1 MADKF
6 TKYVCEAGD
15 CWDSVCTKTYGAG
28 MEFSFQELLDY
39 NREYSD
45 VIIFYLPFAEQPE
58 SKSPSNAT
66 AEMIRNDLFFNIY
79 TPILPYLVILRFRAE
94 RNFADGQLPIF
105 NTLKN
110 AYPKW
115 VLEVDRQPCFH
126 R

>member
-45 VIIFYLPFAEQPE
+45 VIIFEGGEILSVPTRVESPLTVVTVPFSSASTIIYCP
-58 SKSPSNAT
+58 SPWDT
-66 AEMIRNDLFFNIY
+66 
-79 TPILPYLVILRFRAE
+79 
-94 RNFADGQLPIF
+94 
-105 NTLKN
+105 
-110 AYPKW
+110 
-115 VLEVDRQPCFH
+115 
-126 R
+126 